1 MWSAWG
7 ILLGRCFLLWKKC
20 STDLYDTPLMS
31 IERMNML
38 LRAEY
43 VGSANLNRMGLGPL
57 VSIVGDAWS
66 DHGETKVVDCVGDM
80 SISSVGVP
88 GSWAMSDMRL
98 SMELYVEM
106 LKPSG
111 DLLEMVKVGL
121 MSESEFLLWM
131 KMMLQWLDRAI
142 KNICDGAHSIACL
155 IWWALIFAIE
165 KGIFW

>member
-1 MWSAWG
+1 
-7 ILLGRCFLLWKKC
+7 
-20 STDLYDTPLMS
+20 
-31 IERMNML
+31 
-38 LRAEY
+38 
-43 VGSANLNRMGLGPL
+43 
-57 VSIVGDAWS
+57 
-66 DHGETKVVDCVGDM
+66 
-80 SISSVGVP
+80 
-88 GSWAMSDMRL
+88 
-98 SMELYVEM
+98 LYVEM